1 MTDRE
6 LDALVAEKVMGWHR
20 GRNLPSSWSDPPG
33 WFDAEAF
40 VRPAEKRLR
49 DSDTRHRRKGVG

>member
-6 LDALVAEKVMGWHR
+6 LDALVVEKVMGWHR

-40 VRPAEKRLR
+40 VRPAESKDYGILTPGTDERE
-49 DSDTRHRRKGVG
+49 